1 MAKQLA
7 RHNIDDTLYVFL
19 QDNSK
24 KWYARFQLFGKWHCK
39 STKQVDKEEAVAA
52 ARLLRMEWKI
62 KAETGTLTTS
72 KRFRDVA
79 AKSILAMEHELAHG
93 GGKVSYKDYMGALKK
108 YHIPFF
114 DRTYITSIDQDKLKE
129 FDIWRIQKAGKV
141 LNKST
146 LLNHNAALQMVF
158 KAAIENQW
166 MLPVQVPV
174 LSNKGEQ
181 GARRAAFSEVEYE
194 KVVETLE
201 NMRDNSRK
209 EKTRQIRELLLDYA
223 DVVINTGIR
232 PGTEMEELTWSDILM
247 TRQEHQVIFKIK
259 VRKGKNTK
267 HTGTRTVVCKDEFV
281 FPLMNLMERFP
292 NRRPSD
298 KIFVLADGSSTNEL
312 GRTFV
317 SALEEA
323 ELKTSPDGP
332 RTLYSLRHTYIT
344 WQLLSRTLRVD
355 VLARQC
361 GTSIAMIEQHYSHV
375 VPSMFEQEL
384 SGVTFENKKERAKS
398 KRALARGLK
407 TRELLTQRFKT
418 WEAGLKKRGC
428 I

>member
-7 RHNIDDTLYVFL
+7 RHDIDDSLYIFL

-39 STKQVDKEEAVAA
+39 STKQIEKEEAMAS

-62 KAETGTLTTS
+62 KAETGTLTKS

-79 AKSILAMEHELAHG
+79 ERCILAMGHELAHG
-93 GGKVSYKDYMGALKK
+93 GGKVSYKDYIGALRR

-114 DRTYITSIDQDKLKE
+114 DRTYITSLDQDKLKE

-146 LLNHNAALQMVF
+146 LLTHNAALQMVF
-158 KAAIENQW
+158 KEAVERQW

-181 GARRAAFSEVEYE
+181 GARRAAFSEEEYE
-194 KVVETLE
+194 KVIQTIEG
-201 NMRDNSRK
+201 MRDNSRK

-223 DVVINTGIR
+223 DVVVNTGIR
-232 PGTEMEELTWSDILM
+232 PGTEMEELTWGDILM
-247 TRQEHQVIFKIK
+247 TRQAHQVIFKVK
-259 VRKGKNTK
+259 VRKGKTTK

-281 FPLMNLMERFP
+281 YPLMNLMERFP
-292 NRRPSD
+292 KRKPSD
-298 KIFVLADGSSTNEL
+298 KIFLLADGSSTNEL

-323 ELKTSPDGP
+323 DLKTSPDGP

-344 WQLLSRTLRVD
+344 WQLLTRTLRID

-384 SGVTFENKKERAKS
+384 SGVTFEKIEKKPSAKS
-398 KRALARGLK
+398 RERKKRIQSKLS
-407 TRELLTQRFKT
+407 ERFKE
-418 WEAGLKKRGC
+418 WEAETKRRGC

>member
-7 RHNIDDTLYVFL
+7 RQDIDDSLYIFL

-39 STKQVDKEEAVAA
+39 STKQTDKDEALAA

-62 KAETGTLTTS
+62 KAETGTLTKS

-79 AKSILAMEHELAHG
+79 ERCILAMEHELAHG
-93 GGKVSYKDYMGALKK
+93 GGKVSYKDYIGALRR

-114 DRTYITSIDQDKLKE
+114 DRTYITSLDQDKLKE

-146 LLNHNAALQMVF
+146 LLTHNAALQMVF
-158 KAAIENQW
+158 KEAVERQW

-181 GARRAAFSEVEYE
+181 GARRAAFSEDEYE
-194 KVVETLE
+194 KVIGTIKH
-201 NMRDNSRK
+201 MRDNSRK

-223 DVVINTGIR
+223 DVVVNTGIR
-232 PGTEMEELTWSDILM
+232 PGTEMEELTWGDILM
-247 TRQEHQVIFKIK
+247 TRQGHQVIFKIK
-259 VRKGKNTK
+259 VRKGKTTK
-267 HTGTRTVVCKDEFV
+267 HTGTRTVVCKDDFI
-281 FPLMNLMERFP
+281 FPLRNLRDRFP
-292 NRRPSD
+292 NRKPSD
-298 KIFVLADGSSTNEL
+298 KLFVLADGSSTNEL

-323 ELKTSPDGP
+323 DLKKSPDGP

-344 WQLLSRTLRVD
+344 WQLLTRTLRID

-384 SGVTFENKKERAKS
+384 SGVTFEQIKEEPSAEYQKHREYVQE
-398 KRALARGLK
+398 ALARQYQEWAAEYK
-407 TRELLTQRFKT
+407 R
-418 WEAGLKKRGC
+418 RGC

>member
-1 MAKQLA
+1 
-7 RHNIDDTLYVFL
+7 
-19 QDNSK
+19 
-24 KWYARFQLFGKWHCK
+24 
-39 STKQVDKEEAVAA
+39 
-52 ARLLRMEWKI
+52 
-62 KAETGTLTTS
+62 
-72 KRFRDVA
+72 
-79 AKSILAMEHELAHG
+79 
-93 GGKVSYKDYMGALKK
+93 
-108 YHIPFF
+108 
-114 DRTYITSIDQDKLKE
+114 

-201 NMRDNSRK
+201 SMRDNSRK

-223 DVVINTGIR
+223 DVVVNTGIR
-232 PGTEMEELTWSDILM
+232 PGTEMEELTWADILM

-259 VRKGKNTK
+259 VRKGKTTK

-281 FPLMNLMERFP
+281 FPLMNLMDRFP

-298 KIFVLADGSSTNEL
+298 KIFLLADGSSTNEL

-384 SGVTFENKKERAKS
+384 SGVTFENKEERAKS

-407 TRELLTQRFKT
+407 TKELLTQRFKV
-418 WEAGLKKRGC
+418 WEAEYRRRGC